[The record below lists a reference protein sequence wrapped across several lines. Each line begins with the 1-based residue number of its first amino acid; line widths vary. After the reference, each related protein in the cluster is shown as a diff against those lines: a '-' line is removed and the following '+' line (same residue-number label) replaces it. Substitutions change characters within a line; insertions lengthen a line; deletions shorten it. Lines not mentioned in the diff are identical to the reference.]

1 MELTKQTVDTFDTAG
16 ANPSEGAPAFPWQQ
30 DLLAAGE
37 YFDNLSGRAQLEP
50 EKELLLAVLQ
60 DGIQCFRDNL
70 HARSEEK
77 TALCQEARAWIFG
90 NDSGWLFSFLSICDL
105 LDMDP
110 EYIRQALRQCEE
122 LGQNLMRAHRRRP
135 PVRQRLVA

>member
-1 MELTKQTVDTFDTAG
+1 MELTKQNADTFDTAG

-37 YFDNLSGRAQLEP
+37 YFDNLRGRAQLEP

-77 TALCQEARAWIFG
+77 TALCQEARAWIFC
-90 NDSGWLFSFLSICDL
+90 NDWAGSSLSSRFVTCSIWIPSISARRSGS
-105 LDMDP
+105 
-110 EYIRQALRQCEE
+110 
-122 LGQNLMRAHRRRP
+122 
-135 PVRQRLVA
+135 VRSAARI